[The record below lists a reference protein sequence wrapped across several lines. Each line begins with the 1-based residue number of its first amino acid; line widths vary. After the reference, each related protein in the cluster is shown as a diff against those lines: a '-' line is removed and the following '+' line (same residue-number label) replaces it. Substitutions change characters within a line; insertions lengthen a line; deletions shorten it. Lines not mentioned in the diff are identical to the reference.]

1 MVDLFPK
8 CENMLSNINNLM
20 DSENYLLENYFE
32 LKVYYLQEQTTDYEE
47 F

>member
-1 MVDLFPK
+1 MVQD
-8 CENMLSNINNLM
+8 INQLM

-32 LKVYYLQEQTTDYEE
+32 LKVYYMYDPERPDYRT